1 MLFLIST
8 LLKQDVSLY
17 FMNSGVE
24 QFKKDLN
31 LFLKTVLLF

>member
-8 LLKQDVSLY
+8 LLKQDVSFHY
-17 FMNSGVE
+17 MNSGVE